1 MNFKIF
7 SLFSF
12 LICFVSA
19 LKDLSQKIDNNVYVA
34 TLSNYD
40 SLVLD
45 KSKDVFVMFYSPICP
60 FSQKVNNLNK

>member
-1 MNFKIF
+1 MNFKLC
-7 SLFSF
+7 SLISL
-12 LICFVSA
+12 LISVVLA
-19 LKDLSQKIDNNVYVA
+19 LKDFSKKVENNVYVA

-60 FSQKVNNLNK
+60 FSQKVSII